1 MKLCDMHCD
10 TAMALYHGGKELY
23 SNDLHISLERAAVF
37 EKYLQLAAF
46 FTSPRFSDE
55 EGWEDFL
62 RSRAYFLDQCE
73 KNNVS
78 VLRSGEEI
86 AAWDRLPGGGLP
98 GTDGQFAVVLTVED
112 ARILSGKIGRVG
124 ELYDLGIRVVT
135 PLWGGDTCIGGS
147 HDTDHGLTDFGREA
161 VKEMLRVGIVP
172 DISHASFRS
181 ADEILDLCAAAGK
194 SPVATHMNAYAL
206 HPHSRNLTDDRY
218 LRLAELGGVA
228 GISLYVRHLSGAEEV
243 TAEDAAKHL
252 LHYETLC
259 PGHAG
264 FGCDYDGSDVPKD
277 LAEISRLPAAA
288 EKLRAL
294 GMTEE
299 QIDGIYYGNVLRF
312 LVDTLR

>member
-37 EKYLQLAAF
+37 EKYLQLSAF
-46 FTSPRFSDE
+46 FTSTRLSDE

-62 RSRAYFLDQCE
+62 RSREYFLGQCE
-73 KNNVS
+73 KNGVS
-78 VLRSGEEI
+78 VLTSGDEI
-86 AAWDRLPGGGLP
+86 AAWNRNG
-98 GTDGQFAVVLTVED
+98 GQFASVLTVED
-112 ARILSGKIGRVG
+112 ARILAGRTERVE
-124 ELYDLGIRVVT
+124 ELYRLGVRVVT

-147 HDTDHGLTDFGREA
+147 HNTDNGLTEFGREA
-161 VKEMLRVGIVP
+161 VAEMLRVGIVP

-206 HPHSRNLTDDRY
+206 HPHSRNPTEDRY

-228 GISLYVRHLSGAEEV
+228 GISLYVRHLSGEDTV
-243 TAEDAAKHL
+243 TAADAARHL
-252 LHYETLC
+252 AYYEKLA

-264 FGCDYDGSDVPKD
+264 FGCDYDGSDVPAD
-277 LAEISRLPAAA
+277 LCEICRLPLVAD
-288 EKLRAL
+288 KLR
-294 GMTEE
+294 
-299 QIDGIYYGNVLRF
+299 
-312 LVDTLR
+312 